1 MIVRCPHCGAA
12 DTARYRP
19 GRAPKNHRCGFCGE
33 VFAFFPAL
41 EIEVAGQPRIPAVA
55 DLLPSSAPPVT
66 LQAERRT
73 HAAQPS
79 HSTPPRGYPADA
91 GHRTAAAPPQPSLN
105 WLQRLAGLL
114 AGLTLIATL
123 AGQAL
128 VHQRV
133 MLQPHPE
140 LLAISTALCHIVP
153 CPEATWREPAAITI
167 GSLQMD
173 PRTDGLLSVEM
184 EIHNTLDQ
192 TQPWPLLEMALSD
205 RHGRILA
212 QGRWHPSEYLG
223 SAHSRALEAGEVR
236 RLRLVIGTL
245 DAMPDGVAVWAL

>member
-19 GRAPKNHRCGFCGE
+19 GRAPNNHRCGFCGE

-41 EIEVAGQPRIPAVA
+41 EIEVAGQPRVPAVA

-66 LQAERRT
+66 LQADRRT
-73 HAAQPS
+73 HAAPPS
-79 HSTPPRGYPADA
+79 RSTPRRGYPADA
-91 GHRTAAAPPQPSLN
+91 GHRPAAAPTHPSLN

-123 AGQAL
+123 AGQVL

-133 MLQPHPE
+133 MLRPHPE
-140 LLAISTALCHIVP
+140 LLAIASALCRILP
-153 CPEATWREPAAITI
+153 CPEVAWREPAAVAI
-167 GSLQMD
+167 GSLQLD
-173 PRTDGLLSVEM
+173 PRTDGILSVEM
-184 EIHNTLDQ
+184 EIRNTLDQ

-212 QGRWHPSEYLG
+212 QRRWHPSEYLG
-223 SAHSRALEAGEVR
+223 SAKAGMLGAGEVR
-236 RLRLVIGTL
+236 RLRLVISAPERL
-245 DAMPDGVAVWAL
+245 PDGVAVWAL

>member
-12 DTARYRP
+12 DTARYRS

-41 EIEVAGQPRIPAVA
+41 EIEIAGQPRIPAVA
-55 DLLPSSAPPVT
+55 DLLPSGAPPVT
-66 LQAERRT
+66 VHADHRT
-73 HAAQPS
+73 RATP
-79 HSTPPRGYPADA
+79 TPPRTSPADA
-91 GHRTAAAPPQPSLN
+91 GRRPAVAPPHPSLG
-105 WLQRLAGLL
+105 WPQRLAGLL

-123 AGQAL
+123 AGQFL

-140 LLAISTALCHIVP
+140 LLAIGTALCRALP
-153 CPEATWREPAAITI
+153 CPEVAWREPAAVAI
-167 GSLQMD
+167 GSLRLD
-173 PRTDGLLSVEM
+173 PQTDGLLSVEM
-184 EIHNTLDQ
+184 EIRNTLGR

-212 QGRWHPSEYLG
+212 QGRWHPQEYLG
-223 SAHSRALEAGEVR
+223 SAQGQTLAAGEVR
-236 RLRLVIGTL
+236 RLRLVVGTF